1 MTDRDF
7 LVVCAVRYCLGRQSY
22 VVGMMA
28 DYLVKN
34 AKAINSSDRRV
45 ILEDIDSQAKYGY
58 GDKCD
63 EVEWMRAKAALK
75 AVGRASEQERS

>member
-34 AKAINSSDRRV
+34 AAHINSSDRRV
-45 ILEDIDSQAKYGY
+45 ILNDISRHAKFGY

-63 EVEWMRAKAALK
+63 EAEWMKAKVALK
-75 AVGRASEQERS
+75 AVGKGD